1 MERTKTTLDREP
13 MTSETIRQRQNF
25 DYVLKQAAAA
35 KVPIW
40 KSIWF
45 YGPVGIAMVTLVV
58 SAVRMNPK
66 NELDDNK
73 TTLAQNNVTGWT
85 GSTQLGELATIE
97 SKSDIEDIENIEKEY
112 TAEKSFEGS
121 IPNEIQR
128 PAKNEKPA
136 VVEDNTVT
144 LEENTELKP
153 EVLTEEKNVADEN
166 RIESNKTVEKKIA
179 APVVETK
186 RETVKTMPNVAGVF
200 NGRVSL
206 YDMCSTGISC
216 NNGYQVVSYDIQY
229 DNGRGTTVDR
239 VSGGAIPEY
248 ICNSL
253 RRYNLGSP
261 VFITRIVAMNEKGQ
275 TKQLLSMQIEPTF

>member
-13 MTSETIRQRQNF
+13 MTSEAIRQRQDF
-25 DYVLKQAAAA
+25 DFVLKQAVAA

-45 YGPVGIAMVTLVV
+45 YGPVGIAMVTMVV

-66 NELDDNK
+66 NELNDNK
-73 TTLAQNNVTGWT
+73 STLAKQDVIGVT
-85 GSTQLGELATIE
+85 GSTDLGELATYTSD
-97 SKSDIEDIENIEKEY
+97 SKNTNSEKERSMMD
-112 TAEKSFEGS
+112 AFKGS
-121 IPNEIQR
+121 IPNQSHT
-128 PAKNEKPA
+128 PSAEKKVIAAPKET
-136 VVEDNTVT
+136 VVF
-144 LEENTELKP
+144 EENTELKP
-153 EVLTEEKNVADEN
+153 EVLTEEKNV
-166 RIESNKTVEKKIA
+166 IEESKNLAETSTPVEKKVAIT
-179 APVVETK
+179 PVETK

-206 YDMCSTGISC
+206 YEMCSTGIRC
-216 NNGYQVVSYDIQY
+216 NNDYEVVSYDIQY

-239 VSGGAIPEY
+239 VSGSAFPEY
-248 ICNSL
+248 ICNNL

-261 VFITRIVAMNEKGQ
+261 VFITRIIAMNEKGE